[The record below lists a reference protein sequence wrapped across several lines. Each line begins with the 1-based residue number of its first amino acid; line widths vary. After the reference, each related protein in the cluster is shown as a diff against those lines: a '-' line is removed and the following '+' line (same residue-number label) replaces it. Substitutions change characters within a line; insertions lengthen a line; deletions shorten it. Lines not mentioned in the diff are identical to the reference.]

1 MSYMCL
7 YLFKYLIYFEIT
19 LPAIILWEII
29 AAVDMKTVLFFSH
42 FDCVFQ
48 VMVNPYKMFK
58 NI

>member
-19 LPAIILWEII
+19 LPSIILWEII
-29 AAVDMKTVLFFSH
+29 AAVDMKTVLLFSH
-42 FDCVFQ
+42 SDCVFQ
-48 VMVNPYKMFK
+48 VMANPYKMFK